1 VKSLTWDVTV
11 ATTLADSYVN
21 ASANSA
27 CTAAKM
33 AASRKSAKYADL
45 PASYIFQ
52 PIALET
58 LDLMNSSAMEFF
70 TVLGRKIGVS
80 LGDDRE
86 GRFIFQRLCMAL
98 QRYNAISLHESFEGV
113 DDSDL

>member
-27 CTAAKM
+27 CAAAKM

-70 TVLGRKIGVS
+70 TVLGRKIIVRPRAMTERG
-80 LGDDRE
+80 
-86 GRFIFQRLCMAL
+86 AL
-98 QRYNAISLHESFEGV
+98 FLSGYP
-113 DDSDL
+113 